1 MDDPKR
7 PALSI
12 VIPTLDEGGR
22 IGPAIDALHGEADG
36 LDLEIVVAD
45 GGSAD
50 STLEEARARAV
61 AVVESPPGRG
71 VQLAAGAD
79 RAGGEWLLFL
89 HADTRLAPG
98 WPGAVRRFMDD
109 PDNLYR
115 AAAFTFR
122 LDDDSP
128 AARRL
133 EALVAWRC
141 RRLSLPYGDQG
152 LLISREFYERLQGHA
167 PLPLMEDVDIIR
179 RIGRRRLSLLATE
192 TVTSAR
198 KYRRDGYLLRPL
210 RNLLCLSLYFAGL
223 PPRLIRR
230 LYG

>member
-22 IGPAIDALHGEADG
+22 IGAVIDALHGEAKG

-45 GGSAD
+45 GGSTD
-50 STLEEARARAV
+50 STLQEARARAV
-61 AVVESPPGRG
+61 RVVSGPPGRG
-71 VQLAAGAD
+71 VQLAAGAE

-89 HADTRLAPG
+89 HADTRPAHD
-98 WPGAVRRFMDD
+98 WPRSVRRFMDD

-122 LDDDSP
+122 LDDDGP

-179 RIGRRRLSLLATE
+179 RIGRRRLSLLATDA
-192 TVTSAR
+192 VTSAR

-210 RNLLCLSLYFAGL
+210 RNLLCLCLYFAGL
-223 PPRLIRR
+223 PPHFIRG
-230 LYG
+230 LYR